1 MATGMRLG
9 GVHVGVEID
18 VDATRLCLLDMFGTA
33 AVSDMRDA
41 LVDVADV
48 ER

>member
-1 MATGMRLG
+1 M
-9 GVHVGVEID
+9 EID
-18 VDATRLCLLDMFGTA
+18 VDTTRLYLLDMFGTA
-33 AVSDMRDA
+33 AISDMRDA